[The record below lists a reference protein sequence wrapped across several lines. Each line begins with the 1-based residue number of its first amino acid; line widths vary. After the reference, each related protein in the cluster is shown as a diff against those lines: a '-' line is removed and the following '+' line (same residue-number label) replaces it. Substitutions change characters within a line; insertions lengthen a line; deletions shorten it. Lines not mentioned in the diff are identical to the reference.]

1 MRYDLFLS
9 QLRELMSEY
18 QYYEFQAVD
27 RSLTQEEMN
36 MLRSFSTRA
45 EITPN
50 RFTNEY
56 QWGSFKGD
64 EDRWMEEY
72 FDGFLYYANWGTH
85 ILKLRVP
92 SSLLDLETARMYCHD
107 DYFSVRSHGD
117 KIILDFLSESE
128 DYEDW
133 EDDLHLSTFL
143 PLRTGVSRGDFRCL
157 YLGWLSGVQYDECD
171 EGQLEPPVPP
181 GLQNL
186 SPTLI
191 EFATFLRIN
200 PDLIQAAAVASSSS
214 KNMTPQSEDLRLWL
228 STLSLKER
236 DDMLANILDSGLKG
250 DQTTALFHTNR
261 FIQTW
266 QRLRKGQTE
275 TPEPRTIGQLL
286 ESAKIVRQKRVKL
299 EAEQA
304 AAASAERERLARIAR
319 EKRLNEIMGN
329 ESMLWDRI
337 ELLAS
342 EKKAKSYDAAIEL
355 LIDLRDLSTRERST
369 ASFASQ
375 LDALKRRHSPKSSF
389 IKRIEDAL

>member
-1 MRYDLFLS
+1 
-9 QLRELMSEY
+9 MSEY
-18 QYYEFQAVD
+18 QYYEFQAID
-27 RSLTQEEMN
+27 RSLTQEEMSV
-36 MLRSFSTRA
+36 LRSFSTRA

-85 ILKLRVP
+85 ILKFRVP

-143 PLRTGVSRGDFRCL
+143 PLRTDVSRGDFRCL
-157 YLGWLSGVQYDECD
+157 YLGWLSGVQYGECD
-171 EGQLEPPVPP
+171 EEQLEPPVPP

-186 SPTLI
+186 SPSLI
-191 EFATFLRIN
+191 ELATFLRIN
-200 PDLIQAAAVASSSS
+200 PDLIQAAALGSSPP
-214 KNMTPQSEDLRLWL
+214 KDMMPQSDDLRLWL
-228 STLSLKER
+228 FALSPKKR
-236 DDMLANILDSGLKG
+236 DDMLANILDSSLRG

-266 QRLRKGQTE
+266 RRLRKGQTE
-275 TPEPRTIGQLL
+275 TPKPRTIGQLL
-286 ESAKIVRQKRVKL
+286 ESAEIVRQKRVKL
-299 EAEQA
+299 EAEQTA
-304 AAASAERERLARIAR
+304 AALAEKEKLERLAR

-329 ESMLWDRI
+329 ESMLWDQI
-337 ELLAS
+337 EVLAS

-355 LIDLRDLSTRERST
+355 LIDLRDLATREKST
-369 ASFASQ
+369 ADFASQ
-375 LDALKRRHSPKSSF
+375 LDALKQRHSPKSSF
-389 IKRIEDAL
+389 IKRIESTF